1 MSGPDLFAQSAKK
14 RLVGQPLA
22 ERMRPRSLG
31 ELVGQAH
38 LVGPGRILSNLAP
51 GRAIPSLILWGP
63 PGSGK
68 TTLARLLGE
77 TLKAELTALSAV
89 DAGVKDVREAVAKA
103 AERRDQFGARTLLF
117 IDEIHRFSKT
127 QQDALLPHVEAGT
140 VTLIGA
146 TTENPSFGVVAALL
160 SRCRV
165 VRLEALADDEL
176 ARLADRA
183 VTDRERGLGN
193 LGVTLDDE
201 VRAQLVAAAG
211 GDARRLYSVLEVA
224 ADLAAR
230 GGEPPQSTTE
240 PPGESRSASGR
251 SRYPSGEEVPLGI
264 TAEHVAEA
272 AQGKNLLYDKAGDEH
287 YGVVSVFIKAMR
299 GSDPDAAVYWMTRMI
314 EAGEDP
320 RFVLRRMVIFAAEDV
335 GNADPQALG
344 VAVAALQA
352 VELVGL
358 PEGVLPMTQ
367 AVTYLALAPKSNR
380 ALTAYAAARKL
391 VREHGTLPVPA
402 RYRPGST
409 ALDRAMGHGQGYKY
423 PHEFEGHYVPED
435 YLPESLVGTRIYE
448 PTDSGFEA
456 ELARRLEAIE
466 KKKREP

>member
-1 MSGPDLFAQSAKK
+1 MDLFASSAKK
-14 RLVGQPLA
+14 RRVGEPLA
-22 ERMRPRSLG
+22 ERMRPRSLD
-31 ELVGQAH
+31 ELVGQRH
-38 LVGPGRILSNLAP
+38 LVGPGRILSGLAP
-51 GRAIPSLILWGP
+51 GRTIPSLILWGP

-68 TTLARLLGE
+68 TTLARLMGE
-77 TLKAELTALSAV
+77 TLKAELNALSAV
-89 DAGVKDVREAVAKA
+89 DAGVKDVREVVAKA
-103 AERRDQFGARTLLF
+103 AQRRDQFGARTLLF

-165 VRLEALADDEL
+165 VRLEALSDPEL
-176 ARLADRA
+176 AQLAQRA
-183 VTDRERGLGN
+183 VADRERGLGA
-193 LGVTLDDE
+193 LGATLDAE
-201 VRAQLVAAAG
+201 VCAQLVAAAA
-211 GDARRLYSVLEVA
+211 GDARRLYTVLDVA
-224 ADLAAR
+224 ADLARRATPD
-230 GGEPPQSTTE
+230 EAAP
-240 PPGESRSASGR
+240 A
-251 SRYPSGEEVPLGI
+251 VI
-264 TAEHVAEA
+264 TAEHIAEA
-272 AQGKNLLYDKAGDEH
+272 AQGRNLLYDKAGDEH
-287 YGVVSVFIKAMR
+287 YGVVSVFIKSMR

-335 GNADPQALG
+335 GNADPQALA

-367 AVTYLALAPKSNR
+367 AVTYLALAPKSNT

-391 VREHGTLPVPA
+391 VTERGALPVPA

-409 ALDRAMGHGQGYKY
+409 ALDRAMGHGQGYRY
-423 PHEFEGHYVPED
+423 PHDFAGHYVPED
-435 YLPESLVGTRIYE
+435 YLPDELVGERIYQPSE
-448 PTDSGFEA
+448 SGFEA
-456 ELARRLEAIE
+456 ELARRQAALAER
-466 KKKREP
+466 KKPR

>member
-1 MSGPDLFAQSAKK
+1 MDLFAQNARK
-14 RLVGQPLA
+14 RQVGQPLA
-22 ERMRPRSLG
+22 ERMRPRTLE

-38 LVGPGRILSNLAP
+38 LLAPGRILSNLGP

-77 TLKAELTALSAV
+77 ILKAELVGLSAV
-89 DAGVKDVREAVAKA
+89 EAGVKEVREAIAKA
-103 AERRDQFGARTLLF
+103 GERRDQFGARTLLF

-146 TTENPSFGVVAALL
+146 TTENPSFGIVAALL

-165 VRLEALADDEL
+165 VRLEQLADVEL
-176 ARLADRA
+176 GRLVARA
-183 VTDRERGLGN
+183 VSDHERGLGSMT
-193 LGVTLDDE
+193 VTIDPE
-201 VRAQLVAAAG
+201 VTAQIVAAAA

-224 ADLAAR
+224 ADLARRAA
-230 GGEPPQSTTE
+230 P
-240 PPGESRSASGR
+240 ASGD
-251 SRYPSGEEVPLGI
+251 SAASPGDEPAAI

-272 AQGKNLLYDKAGDEH
+272 AQGRTLLYDKAGDEH
-287 YGVVSVFIKAMR
+287 YGVISAFIKSMR
-299 GSDPDAAVYWMTRMI
+299 GSDPDAAVYWMTRML

-335 GNADPQALG
+335 GNADPQAL
-344 VAVAALQA
+344 VIATAAVQA

-380 ALTAYAAARKL
+380 ALTTYGAARKL
-391 VREHGTLPVPA
+391 VLERGALPVPA
-402 RYRPGST
+402 KLRPGSNASSR
-409 ALDRAMGHGQGYKY
+409 ALGHGESYKY
-423 PHEFEGHYVPED
+423 PHDFAGHYVPED
-435 YLPESLVGTRIYE
+435 YLPDELVGSKLYE
-448 PTDSGFEA
+448 PSDSGFEK
-456 ELARRLEAIE
+456 ELAARLGEIE
-466 KKKREP
+466 KRRRGS

>member
-1 MSGPDLFAQSAKK
+1 MDLFASSAKK
-14 RLVGQPLA
+14 RHVGQPLA
-22 ERMRPRSLG
+22 ERMRPRSLD
-31 ELVGQAH
+31 ELVGQRH
-38 LVGPGRILSNLAP
+38 LVGPGRILSGLTP
-51 GRAIPSLILWGP
+51 GRPIPSLILWGP

-77 TLKAELTALSAV
+77 TLKAELNALSAV

-103 AERRDQFGARTLLF
+103 AARRDQFGARTLLF
-117 IDEIHRFSKT
+117 IDEIHRFSRT

-165 VRLEALADDEL
+165 VRLEALSDPEL
-176 ARLADRA
+176 AELAQRA
-183 VTDRERGLGN
+183 VDDRERGLGA
-193 LGVTLDDE
+193 LRVTIDAE
-201 VRAQLVAAAG
+201 VTAQLVAAAA

-224 ADLAAR
+224 AELARRAAS
-230 GGEPPQSTTE
+230 PPAA
-240 PPGESRSASGR
+240 PGAPEADAAA
-251 SRYPSGEEVPLGI
+251 PAAI

-272 AQGKNLLYDKAGDEH
+272 AQGRNLMYDKAGDEH
-287 YGVVSVFIKAMR
+287 YGVVSVFIKSMR

-320 RFVLRRMVIFAAEDV
+320 RFVLRRMVIFAAEDI

-367 AVTYLALAPKSNR
+367 AVTYLALAPKSNT

-391 VREHGTLPVPA
+391 VNEHGALPVPA

-423 PHEFEGHYVPED
+423 PHDFAGHYVPED
-435 YLPESLVGTRIYE
+435 YLPDELTGERIYR
-448 PTDSGFEA
+448 PGDSGFEA
-456 ELARRLEAIE
+456 ELSRRLAQIAER
-466 KKKREP
+466 KRTR

>member
-1 MSGPDLFAQSAKK
+1 MDLFAASAKK
-14 RLVGQPLA
+14 RHVGQPLA
-22 ERMRPRSLG
+22 ERMRPRSLD
-31 ELVGQAH
+31 ELVGQRH
-38 LVGPGRILSNLAP
+38 LVGPGRILSGLTP
-51 GRAIPSLILWGP
+51 GRPIPSLLLWGP

-77 TLKAELTALSAV
+77 TLKAELNALSAV

-103 AERRDQFGARTLLF
+103 ASRRDQFGARTLLF

-165 VRLEALADDEL
+165 VRLEALSDPEL
-176 ARLADRA
+176 AELAQRA
-183 VTDRERGLGN
+183 VADRERGLGPLN
-193 LGVTLDDE
+193 LTIDAEVT
-201 VRAQLVAAAG
+201 AQLVAAAS

-224 ADLAAR
+224 AELARRAA
-230 GGEPPQSTTE
+230 PPAPGAPAGDE
-240 PPGESRSASGR
+240 GPPAA
-251 SRYPSGEEVPLGI
+251 I
-264 TAEHVAEA
+264 TADQIAEA
-272 AQGKNLLYDKAGDEH
+272 AQGRNLLYDKAGDEH
-287 YGVVSVFIKAMR
+287 YGVVSVFIKSMR

-367 AVTYLALAPKSNR
+367 AVTYLALAPKSNT

-391 VREHGTLPVPA
+391 VNEHGALPVPA

-423 PHEFEGHYVPED
+423 PHDFAGNYVPED
-435 YLPESLVGTRIYE
+435 YLPDQLVGERIYR
-448 PTDSGFEA
+448 PGDSGFEA
-456 ELARRLEAIE
+456 ELSRRLGEIAGR
-466 KKKREP
+466 KRTP

>member
-1 MSGPDLFAQSAKK
+1 M
-14 RLVGQPLA
+14 GQPLA
-22 ERMRPRSLG
+22 ERMRPRSVD
-31 ELVGQAH
+31 ELVGQTH
-38 LVGPGRILSNLAP
+38 LLGPGRILADLAP

-77 TLKAELTALSAV
+77 TLKAELVALSAV

-103 AERRDQFGARTLLF
+103 TIRRDQFGARTLLF

-160 SRCRV
+160 SRARV
-165 VRLEALADDEL
+165 VRLEALEDAQLAEL
-176 ARLADRA
+176 AARALA
-183 VTDRERGLGN
+183 DRERGLGA
-193 LGVTLDDE
+193 LELSPIDSEVT
-201 VRAQLVAAAG
+201 AQLVAAAA
-211 GDARRLYSVLEVA
+211 GDARRLYTVLEVA
-224 ADLAAR
+224 ADLAHRA
-230 GGEPPQSTTE
+230 GTNVI
-240 PPGESRSASGR
+240 A
-251 SRYPSGEEVPLGI
+251 
-264 TAEHVAEA
+264 AEHVAEA
-272 AQGKNLLYDKAGDEH
+272 AQGKSLLYDKVGDEH
-287 YGVVSVFIKAMR
+287 YGVISAFIKSMR

-344 VAVAALQA
+344 VAVAALHA

-391 VREHGTLPVPA
+391 VKDHGALPVPA
-402 RYRPGST
+402 KLRPQTGAGK
-409 ALDRAMGHGQGYKY
+409 ALGHGEGYKY
-423 PHEFEGHYVPED
+423 PHDFDGAYVAEE
-435 YLPESLVGTRIYE
+435 YLPDAIAGATIYE
-448 PTDSGFEA
+448 PSDSGFER
-456 ELARRLEAIE
+456 ELARRLAAITA
-466 KKKREP
+466 KKP

>member
-1 MSGPDLFAQSAKK
+1 MGPDLFAQSAKK

-22 ERMRPRSLG
+22 ERMRPRTVD

-38 LVGPGRILSNLAP
+38 LIGPGRILSNLAP

-77 TLKAELTALSAV
+77 ALRAELVSLSAV

-165 VRLEALADDEL
+165 VRLEAIADAELGKLAQ
-176 ARLADRA
+176 RA
-183 VTDRERGLGN
+183 VADRERGLGN
-193 LGVTLDDE
+193 LGVTLEDD
-201 VRAQLVAAAG
+201 VGAQLVAAAG
-211 GDARRLYSVLEVA
+211 GDARRLYSILEVA

-230 GGEPPQSTTE
+230 GGE
-240 PPGESRSASGR
+240 GVA
-251 SRYPSGEEVPLGI
+251 I
-264 TAEHVAEA
+264 TADHIAEA

-287 YGVVSVFIKAMR
+287 YGVVSVFIKSMR

-320 RFVLRRMVIFAAEDV
+320 RFVLRRLVIFASEDV
-335 GNADPQALG
+335 GNADPQALV
-344 VAVAALQA
+344 VATSALQA
-352 VELVGL
+352 FQLVGL
-358 PEGVLPMTQ
+358 PEGVLPLTQ
-367 AVTYLALAPKSNR
+367 AVVYLALAPKSNR
-380 ALTAYAAARKL
+380 ALTTYAAARKL

-409 ALDRAMGHGQGYKY
+409 AVDRAIGHGQGYKY
-423 PHEFEGHYVPED
+423 PHDFEGNYVPED
-435 YLPESLVGTRIYE
+435 YLPDALIGERIYE
-448 PTDSGFEA
+448 PSEAGFEA
-456 ELARRLEAIE
+456 ELARRLAELAE
-466 KKKREP
+466 RKRSK